1 MKPIISIKEARK
13 LLGADASGM
22 SDEEILDVIETLHS
36 LAKGAIEDAKVS
48 LRRKKDAKA
57 LANVI
62 YDVYKD
68 KKKKEL
74 E

>member
-1 MKPIISIKEARK
+1 MKPIISVKEARK
-13 LLGADASGM
+13 LLGADANGM
-22 SDEEILDVIETLHS
+22 SDEEILHVIETLQS
-36 LAKGAIEDAKVS
+36 LAKNAIEDARVR

-68 KKKKEL
+68 NKKG
-74 E
+74 